1 MAEVAAGPTL
11 AQRSPFMVPERAKL
25 HMALTALQFAYA
37 GNHVFVRDALNMGVS
52 KLVFPVYRNL
62 IAMLLLIPFAYSL
75 EKKERPKMTVSF
87 LLQFFL
93 LGLIG
98 ITSNQGFY
106 LLGLDNTT
114 PTFASAIE
122 NAIPA
127 TTFIMAVLFRYEK
140 VQLSRR
146 DGKAKVI
153 GTLASVAGATI
164 ITLYKGPTIC
174 KSTSTASTLHQFPL
188 LSSLGDAKEKNW
200 MFGCIC
206 LIIHCLS
213 WSAWIVL
220 QAPVLKRYPAR
231 LSVTSYTCFFG
242 FLQFLAIGALLE
254 RDSTAWQ
261 IHSTAEFWDIFYAG
275 AVSSG
280 MAFAIQIWVID
291 RGGPVFVSLYFP
303 LQTLLVAVIASLFLD
318 EEFYVGG
325 IIGALL
331 IISGL
336 YLVVWGKSVESN
348 LAKENA
354 EVSSISENI
363 KTSSFGKSHLVEPL
377 LPTFVK

>member
-1 MAEVAAGPTL
+1 MADDGTGSTPAK
-11 AQRSPFMVPERAKL
+11 SSSFMVPERAKL
-25 HMALTALQFAYA
+25 HMALTVLQFAYA
-37 GNHVFVRDALNMGVS
+37 GNHVFVRAALDLGVS
-52 KLVFPVYRNL
+52 KLIFPVYRNL
-62 IAMLLLIPFAYSL
+62 IAMLLLIPFAYVL
-75 EKKERPKMTVSF
+75 EKKERPKMSLSF
-87 LLQFFL
+87 LMQFFV

-114 PTFASAIE
+114 PTFTSAIE

-127 TTFIMAVLFRYEK
+127 TTFIMAVLFRFEH
-140 VQLSRR
+140 VNLSRR

-153 GTLASVAGATI
+153 GTVASVAGATLM
-164 ITLYKGPTIC
+164 TLYKGPTIY
-174 KSTSTASTLHQFPL
+174 KPSTTTTLDQFSQ
-188 LSSLGDAKEKNW
+188 LSSMGDVKEKNW
-200 MFGCIC
+200 TFGCIC

-213 WSAWIVL
+213 WSGWIVL

-231 LSVTSYTCFFG
+231 LAVTSYTCFFG
-242 FLQFLAIGALLE
+242 LVQFLAIAAWVE
-254 RDSTAWQ
+254 RDSTAWK

-291 RGGPVFVSLYFP
+291 KGGPVFVSLYFP
-303 LQTLLVAVIASLFLD
+303 LQTLLVALIASLLLG
-318 EEFYVGG
+318 EEFYLGG
-325 IIGALL
+325 IIGAVL

-336 YLVVWGKSVESN
+336 YLVVWGKSLESK

-354 EVSSISENI
+354 DVGQTSENPN
-363 KTSSFGKSHLVEPL
+363 TRSFGKSDLVDPL
-377 LPTFVK
+377 LPTSNK